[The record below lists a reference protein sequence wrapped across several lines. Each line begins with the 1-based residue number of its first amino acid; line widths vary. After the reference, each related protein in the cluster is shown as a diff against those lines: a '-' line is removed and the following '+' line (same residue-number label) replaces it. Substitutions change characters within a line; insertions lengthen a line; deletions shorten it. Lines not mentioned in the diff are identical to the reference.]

1 MCERVE
7 WAALRTLAEVPVM
20 TAHDPLIA
28 TSRARI
34 FVADADVELVFYA
47 AFCRGLGELQ
57 ALNAEQR
64 AAVAAAMDAFRA
76 AYRGG
81 WVGGQVFLTHAEMVF
96 IPRSAYRA
104 GRAAE
109 LAFRVPLTEILAL
122 EAERGLLRDTL
133 TIRTIRGRLKLRS
146 FMARRFGA
154 RIELACAARLG
165 EISAGG
171 MRPQAA

>member
-1 MCERVE
+1 
-7 WAALRTLAEVPVM
+7 M

-28 TSRARI
+28 TTGAR
-34 FVADADVELVFYA
+34 VLVPDADVELVFYA

-57 ALNAEQR
+57 ALSAEQR
-64 AAVAAAMDAFRA
+64 TAVAAAMDAFRA

-81 WVGGQVFLTHAEMVF
+81 WVGGQVFLTHAELVF
-96 IPRSAYRA
+96 IPRLARRA
-104 GRAAE
+104 GHPAA
-109 LAFRVPLTEILAL
+109 LAFRIPLTDILAL

-133 TIRTIRGRLKLRS
+133 AIRTIRGRLKLRS

-171 MRPQAA
+171 LRPQAA